1 MLNILPGKG
10 IPDGIG
16 STMKLAFK
24 AVIRFNPD
32 IPVYN
37 VEDVLNHI
45 NVSSINIFPLTKNDV
60 TKKKKTA
67 PTDLLE
73 VKGTAKCHEVSICHE
88 TGIKLMKN
96 TSDQPGKPFVFSM
109 KDTTRGKRGKSQA
122 NGNNN
127 NEIATDYEEED
138 ELEED
143 ELMEEEEE
151 ITEDDNKFL
160 VMEDEDENYEV
171 EDDSEDDVER
181 DEEEDED
188 HQDRYEQYEAK
199 EANEEEKPV
208 GNEDQY
214 LEKPKTFT
222 IGDYVQVTK
231 GKYCG
236 MYATVLCVV
245 DNSEVQI
252 QYFEKKPTNGRFRS
266 LVISTPFML
275 DARSHLYFQS

>member
-1 MLNILPGKG
+1 MLNILSGKG

-16 STMKLAFK
+16 STMKRAIND
-24 AVIRFNPD
+24 VIKFNPD
-32 IPVYN
+32 IPIYN

-45 NVSSINIFPLTKNDV
+45 NVPSINIFSFTKDDI
-60 TKKKKTA
+60 TKKKKTV

-73 VKGTAKCHEVSICHE
+73 VKGTAICHEVSICHE

-96 TSDQPGKPFVFSM
+96 TSDQPGKPFAFSM
-109 KDTTRGKRGKSQA
+109 KATTRGKKGKSQA

-127 NEIATDYEEED
+127 NEIETDYEEEEEN

-143 ELMEEEEE
+143 EVMKEEE
-151 ITEDDNKFL
+151 ITEDDNEFL
-160 VMEDEDENYEV
+160 VMEDEDENYKV

-188 HQDRYEQYEAK
+188 HQDRYEQDEAK

-214 LEKPKTFT
+214 LEKHKTFT

-231 GKYCG
+231 GKYCS

-245 DNSEVQI
+245 ENSGVQI
-252 QYFEKKPTNGRFRS
+252 QYFEKKKQMVRF
-266 LVISTPFML
+266 
-275 DARSHLYFQS
+275 